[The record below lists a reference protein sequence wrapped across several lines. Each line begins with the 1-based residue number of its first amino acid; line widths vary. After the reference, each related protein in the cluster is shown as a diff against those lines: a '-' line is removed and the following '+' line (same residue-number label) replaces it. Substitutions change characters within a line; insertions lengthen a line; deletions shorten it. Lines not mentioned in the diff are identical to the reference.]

1 MKEVLRDLAGK
12 GLIYGL
18 GASLNAVVAFVLIPF
33 FTRNLQAADYGRYA
47 IAEMVLNLA
56 LVALALGMNVAILA
70 RYPRIAPEARADFF
84 RSVLGFLLCSTLGLE
99 AVLVA
104 FLHLVSS
111 RVLPVLSARVVFLI
125 VVISALETIWMAFA
139 TLYRAEGWAWRF
151 IAASLLQATVGLVA
165 TVLLIARWK
174 WRDEGILLGRAIG
187 DLALFTIVLAPQ
199 FRHFRPRIDF
209 KPIKDLLTIGLPL
222 IPATFSSMWVLTSPR
237 YFIERYGGIADV
249 GVFAMSARI
258 AGVIQLFFI
267 QPFAMAWMVA
277 LFQIF
282 RRSDAPRIYAR
293 VLTYYL
299 LVGGALAA
307 CVGLVADV
315 VIPFLAGQRFPLS
328 PEIVL
333 VMAMAQVASGLM
345 YPLNIG
351 PYVLEQT
358 SKVMPIFV
366 LSTLLIT
373 LLGIGLLR
381 WRGVPGAADALL
393 LVYLIQALLI
403 ARTSQ
408 RLYPVPFE
416 AGRLLKVLAALSLGL
431 TVALVLRALHPFA
444 ATNWLLAPVFLAVVA
459 VVLLSSRF
467 PDIGELAGLRR
478 AALTVKAAW
487 LSAD

>member
-1 MKEVLRDLAGK
+1 MRDVLRDLAGK

-33 FTRNLQAADYGRYA
+33 FTRELQAAEYGRYA
-47 IAEMVLNLA
+47 IAEMVLNLV
-56 LVALALGMNVAILA
+56 LVPLALGMNVAILA
-70 RYPRIAPEARADFF
+70 RYPRVDPQARTDFF
-84 RSVLGFLLCSTLGLE
+84 RSVLGFLICSTFALE
-99 AVLVA
+99 VLLA
-104 FLHLVSS
+104 AGFHFAITHFLPL
-111 RVLPVLSARVVFLI
+111 LSGRIVFFI

-151 IAASLLQATVGLVA
+151 IAASLLQATVGLAA
-165 TVLLIARWK
+165 TILLIARLR

-187 DLALFTIVLAPQ
+187 DVVLFTVVIAPQ
-199 FRHFRPRIDF
+199 FRQYKPRIDLN
-209 KPIKDLLTIGLPL
+209 PIKDLLSIGLPL

-267 QPFAMAWMVA
+267 QPFAMAWMVS

-282 RRSDAPRIYAR
+282 QRSDAPRIYAR

-299 LVGGALAA
+299 LLGGVLAA

-315 VIPFLAGQRFPLS
+315 LLPVLGGQHFPLS

-333 VMAMAQVASGLM
+333 VMSMAQVASGLM

-358 SKVMPIFV
+358 SKVTPIFV
-366 LSTLLIT
+366 LSTLLVT
-373 LLGIGLLR
+373 LLGIGFLR
-381 WRGVPGAADALL
+381 WRGVSGAAEALL

-408 RLYPVPFE
+408 RLYRVRFE
-416 AGRLLKVLAALSLGL
+416 GARVIKVLIALAVGLAA
-431 TVALVLRALHPFA
+431 ALVLRTLHPFP
-444 ATNWLLAPVFLAVVA
+444 ATNWLLAPTFLVVVA
-459 VVLLSSRF
+459 VVLIASRF
-467 PDIGELAGLRR
+467 ADPGELSGLRR
-478 AALTVKAAW
+478 TAITLRATW
-487 LSAD
+487 LSVE